1 MTYFIAGD
9 ATSNDFSIFLSFPG
23 QRAPQYPLGRYPL
36 VAEFRA
42 MLAALDPET
51 PMPDWKGKYFFGF
64 HIERGKETEFS
75 FRGRDN
81 GITFTL
87 SAKEWKAVRELFRR
101 AWEIPDVRL
110 AWDGLVL
117 EYG

>member
-1 MTYFIAGD
+1 LADKT
-9 ATSNDFSIFLSFPG
+9 NK
-23 QRAPQYPLGRYPL
+23 PQL

-51 PMPDWKGKYFFGF
+51 PMSRLEGKYFFGF
-64 HIERGKETEFS
+64 RIERGKETEFS
-75 FRGRDN
+75 FRARGN

-101 AWEIPDVRL
+101 ATETPFNIVFEARSSL
-110 AWDGLVL
+110 APR
-117 EYG
+117 